1 MAAVNAA
8 TLLILIAFDLW
19 VVSSIQKHETAI
31 VELLRLH
38 PELLEEEEDGG
49 N

>member
-19 VVSSIQKHETAI
+19 AVSSLQKHETAI

-38 PELLEEEEDGG
+38 PELLEKDEDD
-49 N
+49 